1 MELRAP
7 NQFAFLNL
15 TNEKYETPSPH
26 PTSRQQ
32 HLLEIG
38 QTWVPGG
45 VLQKEWD
52 MGSNY
57 HRRVKFSAF
66 PQASSRPP
74 TLPLPRVPS
83 GSLLL
88 HSGCLPRSSEAIP
101 GLPERRTALAGTWEP
116 RGAQRGLQKR
126 KLQPGRGCQG
136 GEGAT
141 GGKAPGEGPAH
152 RGRGLSHRVLGF
164 PAPPGA
170 GCGP

>member
-1 MELRAP
+1 
-7 NQFAFLNL
+7 
-15 TNEKYETPSPH
+15 
-26 PTSRQQ
+26 
-32 HLLEIG
+32 
-38 QTWVPGG
+38 
-45 VLQKEWD
+45 

-116 RGAQRGLQKR
+116 RGAQRGGCR
-126 KLQPGRGCQG
+126 KGSCNPGEDAKEGRGRPEGRLPGRGRRIG
-136 GEGAT
+136 GGGSAT
-141 GGKAPGEGPAH
+141 GSWASPP
-152 RGRGLSHRVLGF
+152 L
-164 PAPPGA
+164 PAPAADPERLLREI
-170 GCGP
+170 C